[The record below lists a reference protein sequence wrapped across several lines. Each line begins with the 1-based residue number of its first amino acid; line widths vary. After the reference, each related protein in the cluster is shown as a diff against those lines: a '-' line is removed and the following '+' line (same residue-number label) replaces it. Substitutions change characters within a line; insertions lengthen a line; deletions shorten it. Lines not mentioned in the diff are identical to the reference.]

1 MSGQTLGRAG
11 AVMLGASAVVAALG
25 LAATTPVAA
34 AQGDNR
40 GDAWVDNVGQSQVG
54 HETDPHLA
62 CSDIA
67 IWADKL
73 NDAGGPVAIQGW
85 PPSGK
90 GAGEVLWSGTWSY
103 DTGSGGSQ
111 VIATVSA
118 SALVSAAQ
126 QAGDTAQP
134 QQGYHFKLDLEDPR
148 GNSIGDDKYKT
159 FWVSCSVSSSVST
172 PTPTSGLQG
181 TPTSSPASGVEGIT
195 SGPAGGTGGLVGV
208 PSTGSALPWELAGGL
223 AAGGLGLIGLGG
235 RRRRRS

>member
-1 MSGQTLGRAG
+1 MSRHALRRTGAGLLG
-11 AVMLGASAVVAALG
+11 VSAVVAALG
-25 LAATTPVAA
+25 LATTPVAA
-34 AQGDNR
+34 GQGNNR

-73 NDAGGPVAIQGW
+73 NDASGPVAIQGW

-90 GAGEVLWSGTWSY
+90 GSTEVLWSGTWSY

-148 GNSIGDDKYKT
+148 GGSIGDDKYKT
-159 FWVSCSVSSSVST
+159 FWVSCGVSSSVST
-172 PTPTSGLQG
+172 PTPTPGS
-181 TPTSSPASGVEGIT
+181 TPTPSPAGGVEGIT

-223 AAGGLGLIGLGG
+223 AAGGLGLIGLSS
-235 RRRRRS
+235 RRRRR